1 GRAGKMSD
9 RLHRT
14 AKVAAVVGAVGSVAL
29 TLYAGRNNNLPLVM
43 VLIAGW
49 VFAPFF
55 GFALASRI
63 SSRWSQG
70 TRAALHVVIIVIAIA
85 SLTLYARD
93 ALGPAHAKRAAI
105 YVAVPNVAW
114 LLMLICVPLTAVI
127 ARRSRS
133 VQIP

>member
-1 GRAGKMSD
+1 MSN
-9 RLHRT
+9 RLHSSAR
-14 AKVAAVVGAVGSVAL
+14 VAAVVGAVGSVAL
-29 TLYAGRNNNLPLVM
+29 TLYAGRSNNLPLLM
-43 VLIAGW
+43 ILIAGW

-70 TRAALHVVIIVIAIA
+70 ARAALDVVIIMIAIA

-93 ALGPAHAKRAAI
+93 ALGPAHAKRATV
-105 YVAVPNVAW
+105 YVAVPIVAW
-114 LLMLICVPLTAVI
+114 LLMLIGVPLTAVI
-127 ARRSRS
+127 GRRSRS